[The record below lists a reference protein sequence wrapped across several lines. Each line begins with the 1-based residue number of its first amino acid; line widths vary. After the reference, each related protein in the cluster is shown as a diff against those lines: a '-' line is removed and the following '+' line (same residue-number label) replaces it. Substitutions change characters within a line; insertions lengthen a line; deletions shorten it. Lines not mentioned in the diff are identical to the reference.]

1 MAEPAPRWAEGIGKG
16 RDALRVGI
24 ATGSLKKAL
33 KKRRSSWGRPSP
45 SPGVLAMLRAGRKL
59 CKSDPAVPLPQSI
72 QQGWERGS
80 QHPQQSIP
88 EIRGR
93 NCPSRGCAAPNAAGL
108 PPPPNHQPP
117 PLTEKKKK
125 KNSLNPSFVFF
136 NYLKFMPQSMEG
148 PGAVY
153 LHPLRYLFGN
163 NIVFSLKQVLS
174 PRCVPVLRVCVC
186 FLPEL
191 LVYIS

>member
-1 MAEPAPRWAEGIGKG
+1 MAEPAPGWAQGIEKG

-117 PLTEKKKK
+117 PLTEKT
-125 KNSLNPSFVFF
+125 SLNPSFVFF
-136 NYLKFMPQSMEG
+136 NYLKFMPQSTEG
-148 PGAVY
+148 ARGC
-153 LHPLRYLFGN
+153 LFASSE
-163 NIVFSLKQVLS
+163 VFIWKQYRVFLKTSFIS
-174 PRCVPVLRVCVC
+174 PARACVMCVCVC